1 MNPDVL
7 GVIIAGGQS
16 RRFRGPQIQARQFQD
31 DPDPSPPLDKF
42 LMPFGDTTLL
52 DYIIRQAKKQLSNL
66 MLNVNGDVARVMS
79 YGLDVIED
87 EMADVGP
94 LGGVLA
100 AMKAAKAKGYAYIVT
115 FSGDSPFFPAD
126 YVKRLV
132 AEKNVQISFAK
143 SGDKNHPVMGIF
155 EVSLYDDL
163 KAYLEAGDR
172 RVLWWIR
179 RHSYREVVWDDINP
193 DPFFNI
199 NRREDLVEAE
209 RYLTLSFK

>member
-16 RRFRGPQIQARQFQD
+16 RRFRASPFKDDQD
-31 DPDPSPPLDKF
+31 SSPPIDKF

-52 DYIIRQAKKQLSNL
+52 DYIIQRAKKQLSNL

-79 YGLDVIED
+79 YGLDTIGD
-87 EMADVGP
+87 EMVDGGP

-100 AMKAAKAKGYAYIVT
+100 AMKAAKATGHRHIVT

-163 KAYLEAGDR
+163 KAYIEAGER
-172 RVLWWIR
+172 RVLWWIK

-199 NRREDLVEAE
+199 NCREDLAEAE
-209 RYLTLSFK
+209 RYLALSFK